1 MNTGI
6 AVWASIA
13 LNAEYFTCLLS
24 TRLNVY
30 SFTCVWMC
38 RALTTYDCVCDCV
51 MCVHG
56 ACMHPYISSW
66 TEHSLYHIL
75 KRAKICTTA
84 PDLFWHWWQSYSAV
98 LVVGGFVMDMTEAQI
113 LPIEGS
119 GIAKVCLQTILSL
132 SLSPPLSLWKCVR
145 VSLFLSQTLCLS
157 VALETPLSFS
167 SCISIVSVRR
177 CHSWCLPFVQTYMD
191 CDVVITT
198 LFTIDLVLNV
208 FSHRCCFCL
217 SISIANVDTQGL
229 AWFVNVQRR
238 S

>member
-30 SFTCVWMC
+30 SFTRVWMC
-38 RALTTYDCVCDCV
+38 RALTTYVCVCDCV
-51 MCVHG
+51 MCVHD

-132 SLSPPLSLWKCVR
+132 SHSLSLPASLSLKVR
-145 VSLFLSQTLCLS
+145 ACLSLSLSDSLSVCRFGNSLSLSLFLFLVVSALSRWDVASWCFLLSRLTWTATWWSRPCLLLIS
-157 VALETPLSFS
+157 CSMSFHTGV
-167 SCISIVSVRR
+167 VSVSRSLL
-177 CHSWCLPFVQTYMD
+177 HMLT
-191 CDVVITT
+191 
-198 LFTIDLVLNV
+198 
-208 FSHRCCFCL
+208 HK
-217 SISIANVDTQGL
+217 AGHGL
-229 AWFVNVQRR
+229 
-238 S
+238 